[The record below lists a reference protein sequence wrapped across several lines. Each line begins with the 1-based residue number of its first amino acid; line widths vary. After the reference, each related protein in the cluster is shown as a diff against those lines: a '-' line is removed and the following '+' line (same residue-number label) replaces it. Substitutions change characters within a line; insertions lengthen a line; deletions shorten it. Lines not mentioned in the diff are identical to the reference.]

1 MTKRR
6 QHQSTFLPI
15 RMLELTLASWETI
28 YHRTLMMGRGTCS
41 PAEYARMV
49 REKADAFRRSSA
61 LLSGSKPPPL
71 SALIEPWHSKATA
84 NARRLRRRSG

>member
-6 QHQSTFLPI
+6 RRGSTFLPLK
-15 RMLELTLASWETI
+15 MLELTLASWETI
-28 YHRTLMMGRGTCS
+28 GHRTLMMARGTCS

-49 REKADAFRRSSA
+49 QEKAVAFRRSSA
-61 LLSGSKPPPL
+61 LLSRSKPSL
-71 SALIEPWHSKATA
+71 SALIEPWHGRA

>member
-1 MTKRR
+1 MTTRR
-6 QHQSTFLPI
+6 QHRSTFLPLT
-15 RMLELTLASWETI
+15 MLELTLASWETI
-28 YHRTLMMGRGTCS
+28 CHRTLMIARGTCS

-61 LLSGSKPPPL
+61 LLTGSKPSTL